1 MIFPCIEETR
11 SIIENIPISRRDVA
25 TQCFLELLTWFRVII
40 LQDAVFLRER
50 FPSLNLW
57 LLPPFDHPLFEEFS
71 GRLRHEADFG
81 EDTKINQFRRTM
93 PTVAQAMHGQHQ
105 NVLST
110 LLTYHQSSEQ
120 HRNQIQTQ
128 LNDHTE
134 ILKPVAQVV
143 SRLSHGGLQMRTQ
156 FTLDD
161 LAMASRTPSPP
172 NRITDPVGA
181 PEASG
186 LARPRTSKRP
196 VVQYQLDPKVTTIPQ
211 LWEEYDRGIIS
222 MPGAIRGPSIRYLD
236 SEFDNDWRHIDPY
249 RKQYTR
255 RQHIWEAINRISEN
269 LNISP
274 EVVAEKMERWRCNH
288 RYSINRVND
297 ILKAVIP
304 GRPGPWGENDIELR
318 NII

>member
-1 MIFPCIEETR
+1 MIFPRIEETR
-11 SIIENIPISRRDVA
+11 SIIENIPISHRDVA

-57 LLPPFDHPLFEEFS
+57 LLAPFDHPLFEEFS

-81 EDTKINQFRRTM
+81 EDTKINQIRRTM
-93 PTVAQAMHGQHQ
+93 PTVAQAMYDQHQ

-110 LLTYHQSSEQ
+110 LLTYHQSGER

-143 SRLSHGGLQMRTQ
+143 RRLSHGGLQMRTQ
-156 FTLDD
+156 LTLDD
-161 LAMASRTPSPP
+161 LTVTPSPP
-172 NRITDPVGA
+172 NRITNPVGA

-196 VVQYQLDPKVTTIPQ
+196 VVQYQLDPKV
-211 LWEEYDRGIIS
+211 
-222 MPGAIRGPSIRYLD
+222 
-236 SEFDNDWRHIDPY
+236 
-249 RKQYTR
+249 
-255 RQHIWEAINRISEN
+255 
-269 LNISP
+269 
-274 EVVAEKMERWRCNH
+274 
-288 RYSINRVND
+288 
-297 ILKAVIP
+297 
-304 GRPGPWGENDIELR
+304 
-318 NII
+318 